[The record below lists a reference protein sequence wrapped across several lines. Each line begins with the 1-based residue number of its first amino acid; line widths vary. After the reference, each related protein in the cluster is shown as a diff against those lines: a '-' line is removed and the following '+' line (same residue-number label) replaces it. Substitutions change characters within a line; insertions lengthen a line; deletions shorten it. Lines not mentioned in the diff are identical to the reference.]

1 MQLKIAFN
9 SSRQDR
15 NASRTYNTLV
25 TFLAENMFRLDEG
38 AFIPEWAFE
47 EAINF
52 GYSPDTLI
60 ESVKRKVKNMSQDL
74 EQRLLRG
81 GLTPKQLKQY
91 ELLEQQT
98 ERQTGEGGFL
108 KKIAGVFGKE

>member
-1 MQLKIAFN
+1 
-9 SSRQDR
+9 
-15 NASRTYNTLV
+15 
-25 TFLAENMFRLDEG
+25 
-38 AFIPEWAFE
+38 
-47 EAINF
+47 
-52 GYSPDTLI
+52 LI